1 MAILDYPSTYPKP
14 QRASFS
20 AQTNQGVRRVAFE
33 SGYSRQR
40 RFFTSQPTEVSLG
53 FVVPY
58 ADFKAWMEWVNTNA
72 FVWFNLP
79 VPSFRVAGANLCDT
93 VEQVRFISDL
103 TWRIVGDDHVEVT
116 AAAEFKV

>member
-40 RFFTSQPTEVSLG
+40 TILHLA
-53 FVVPY
+53 
-58 ADFKAWMEWVNTNA
+58 AD
-72 FVWFNLP
+72 
-79 VPSFRVAGANLCDT
+79 RG
-93 VEQVRFISDL
+93 
-103 TWRIVGDDHVEVT
+103 
-116 AAAEFKV
+116 